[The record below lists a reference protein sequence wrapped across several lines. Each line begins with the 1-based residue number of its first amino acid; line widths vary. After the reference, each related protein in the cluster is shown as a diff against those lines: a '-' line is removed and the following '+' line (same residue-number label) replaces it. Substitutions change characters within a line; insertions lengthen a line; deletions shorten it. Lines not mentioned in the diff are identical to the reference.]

1 MAAPKERFS
10 PDNSSGDQP
19 SKKRPGSPERRGG
32 SSTDFEEV
40 QHEKLLE
47 MGLSFRR
54 IVERTSEYAIF
65 ALDREGHVA
74 SWNDGAERIKGYKAE
89 EIIGQNMSCFYTAED
104 VQRGH
109 PAKLLKIAESQGQV
123 TDEGWR
129 VRKEARSSGQTSAS
143 RHCATKKAYSKAL
156 AKLRVM

>member
-54 IVERTSEYAIF
+54 IVERASEYAIF

-74 SWNDGAERIKGYKAE
+74 SWNDGAEKIKGYKAE
-89 EIIGQNMSCFYTAED
+89 EIGRASCRE
-104 VQRGH
+104 
-109 PAKLLKIAESQGQV
+109 
-123 TDEGWR
+123 R
-129 VRKEARSSGQTSAS
+129 V
-143 RHCATKKAYSKAL
+143 
-156 AKLRVM
+156 

>member
-1 MAAPKERFS
+1 MRCAMADPKERFS

-19 SKKRPGSPERRGG
+19 SEKRPGRSERRGG
-32 SSTDFEEV
+32 GSTDFEEA

-74 SWNDGAERIKGYKAE
+74 SWNDGAERITGYKEE
-89 EIIGQNMSCFYTAED
+89 EIIGQHMSCFYRSEE
-104 VQRGH
+104 R
-109 PAKLLKIAESQGQV
+109 
-123 TDEGWR
+123 R
-129 VRKEARSSGQTSAS
+129 VGKE
-143 RHCATKKAYSKAL
+143 
-156 AKLRVM
+156 